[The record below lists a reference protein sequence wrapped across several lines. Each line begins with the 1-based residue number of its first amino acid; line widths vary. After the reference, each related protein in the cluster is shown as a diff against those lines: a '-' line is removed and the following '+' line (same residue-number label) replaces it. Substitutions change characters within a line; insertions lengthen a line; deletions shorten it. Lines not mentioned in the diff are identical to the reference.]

1 MEFNKF
7 YKDTTG
13 FEPYQYQEEVCK
25 LLFDRK
31 NVILNVPT
39 GAGKTMASIMPF
51 LLAHELYK
59 TDFPQK
65 MIYSLPLRTLCN
77 SIYEDVNKLL
87 SKTNYDGVSSIQTG
101 EYNEDIY
108 FENDIIFSTIDQTLS
123 NFLCFPL
130 ALSDRQA
137 NINAGAL
144 IGSYLVFDEFHLLD
158 SERSMATTLGMLRML
173 GNLTRCCIMTA
184 TLSEDFMLKLKEE
197 LPNYEIVTLNMFPND
212 RNKIK
217 SLLPKKNKK
226 KIYVSDNTISAKSI
240 IDKHKEKSIIICNR
254 VETAQKLYKDI
265 INYEHITIEKSNI
278 VCLHSRFFDKDRK
291 NKEEKLKKLFGKK
304 SNPKEHAILISTQVI
319 EAGMDIS
326 CSVMHTEISPVNSF
340 LQRSG
345 RCSRFANE
353 IGEIYIYDVLKT
365 EEKEL
370 INIKAESK
378 EDKAEIRK
386 LNNKYL
392 PYDKEVCKITLS
404 VLKGY
409 KTLDG
414 NIPQLLIEQV
424 LREKEQ
430 TIIHQLKE
438 SNFNYNKILN
448 SWSDCSKNHYR
459 NTIRDIQNVDI
470 TIISD
475 EQCDEV
481 AKYPFRYQSLG
492 MYRFSLS
499 SWLKKIIS
507 RDDYDRD
514 DWLIK
519 ELSEVYDIF
528 LENVEEVKYGLKN
541 IPIDKYNN
549 LPQRVFVNSKYF
561 GYSKDFGFNWQ
572 YKDSNGN
579 ISPRNERKDQK
590 DELKPL
596 QKDTFFQHNMALL
609 GVFENKFLGNNL
621 NKLNFTFKEL
631 ANYIEYDNLDN
642 NDFVRLIKLMIIL
655 HDYGKLNSKWQ
666 NPMRKYQALKE
677 GISLK
682 EISEIIAHT
691 DYDFNN
697 ENDKE
702 LGQKAGLNK
711 RGAHAGI
718 GAYVAQKIIED
729 EFDNDFIKSGISLAI
744 ARHHSPL
751 TSTFGEFEI
760 SDSNYKAI
768 KELLDKFNFD
778 FELEQKESEGYLD
791 EFQFDDWEK
800 EQIAYLFF
808 VRILRLC
815 DQKATENYKK
825 YFNK

>member
-1 MEFNKF
+1 MRFSEF
-7 YKDTTG
+7 YKKITG
-13 FEPYQYQEEVCK
+13 FPPYQYQEEVFK
-25 LLFDRK
+25 LLLEGK

-39 GAGKTMASIMPF
+39 GAGKTTASIIPF
-51 LLAHELYK
+51 LLTNQLNNVN
-59 TDFPQK
+59 FPSK
-65 MIYSLPLRTLCN
+65 MIYNLPLRTLCN

-87 SKTNYDGVSSIQTG
+87 SNSNFNCTSSIQTG
-101 EYNEDIY
+101 EYNEDIH
-108 FENDIIFSTIDQTLS
+108 FEKDIIFSTIDQTLS

-130 ALSDRQA
+130 ALSERQA

-144 IGSYLVFDEFHLLD
+144 VGSYLVFDEFHLLD
-158 SERSMATTLGMLRML
+158 SGRSMSTTLGMLRML

-184 TLSEDFMLKLKEE
+184 TLSNDFMENLKEE
-197 LPNYEIVTLNMFPND
+197 LPNYEIVSLDKFPND
-212 RNKIK
+212 KNKIK
-217 SLLPKKNKK
+217 SLLPKTEKK
-226 KIYVSDNTISAKSI
+226 QIYVSNDIISAEHIINSHKDKSI
-240 IDKHKEKSIIICNR
+240 VICNR
-254 VETAQKLYKDI
+254 VETAQKLYQDI
-265 INYEHITIEKSNI
+265 VDCKHTKIGTIKKENI
-278 VCLHSRFFDKDRK
+278 ICIHSRFFDKDRK
-291 NKEEKLKKLFGKK
+291 SKEKKLQKLFGKN
-304 SNPKEHAILISTQVI
+304 SNPNEQAILISTQVI

-326 CSVMHTEISPVNSF
+326 CSVMHTEISPINSF

-345 RCSRFANE
+345 RCARFANE

-365 EEKEL
+365 EEQEL
-370 INIKAESK
+370 INIKTENK
-378 EDKAEIRK
+378 EDKAEIQK

-392 PYDKEVCKITLS
+392 PYDKEICETTLS
-404 VLKGY
+404 VLKEY

-414 NIPQLLIEQV
+414 NTPQLLIEQV
-424 LREKEQ
+424 LGKKEQ
-430 TIIHQLKE
+430 TIICQLKE
-438 SNFNYNKILN
+438 SNFNYNNILT
-448 SWSDCSKNHYR
+448 SWSDCSKSHYR

-499 SWLKKIIS
+499 SWLKKIIN
-507 RDDYDRD
+507 RDDYDRE

-519 ELSEVYDIF
+519 ELSEIDDIL
-528 LENVEEVKYGLKN
+528 LENIEEVKYGLKN

-561 GYSKDFGFNWQ
+561 GYSKDFGFNLQ
-572 YKDSNGN
+572 YEDSNGN
-579 ISPRNERKDQK
+579 ISPRNERKEQK

-609 GVFENKFLGNNL
+609 GVFENNFLG
-621 NKLNFTFKEL
+621 KLNFTFREL
-631 ANYIEYDNLDN
+631 AKYIKDDNFDN
-642 NDFVRLIKLMIIL
+642 NDFVHLIKLMIIL
-655 HDYGKLNSKWQ
+655 HDYGKLNNKWQ

-682 EISEIIAHT
+682 EFYEILAHT

-711 RGAHAGI
+711 RVSHAGI
-718 GAYVAQKIIED
+718 GAYVAQEIIKD
-729 EFDNDFIKSGISLAI
+729 KFKNDFIKSGISLAI

-768 KELLDKFNFD
+768 KELLDRFNFD
-778 FELEQKESEGYLD
+778 FDLEQKESEGYLD

-800 EQIAYLFF
+800 EQIVYLFF

-825 YFNK
+825 YFN